1 MSSLAGG
8 GGSIPGNLDLK
19 TLEYETEEKRRL
31 VRRRFFLVFVFF
43 FSFLYPLL
51 LLLLL
56 LSFWV
61 VHIKNK
67 IRGFFWFF
75 LFLSI
80 LPAFSSQGRLSVSQR
95 RMELE
100 VFCYKKRVETKKKE
114 RIWKG
119 GEKDSRRK
127 KERRGKKEQGEK
139 RGKNPRFS
147 F

>member
-1 MSSLAGG
+1 M
-8 GGSIPGNLDLK
+8 
-19 TLEYETEEKRRL
+19 
-31 VRRRFFLVFVFF
+31 FVFF
-43 FSFLYPLL
+43 FSFLYPLLL

-127 KERRGKKEQGEK
+127 KERRGKRNKEKKGEK
-139 RGKNPRFS
+139 TQGFLFS
-147 F
+147 